1 MFEYRNIVEPFLSN
15 VQAIPDRIAAVYDN
29 TELTYR
35 ELDEL
40 SMRIACVFRDRGIRP
55 GDRVAYLLPNRIELI
70 GVYLAIE
77 RMGAVAVPLNFRLI
91 PREIAFLT
99 KSVDARMLVFDQ
111 RFLDRVRILSNTQLA
126 PYYQQAV
133 ISYTLRDPNILSQFP
148 TIEKNMSLTR
158 FQTFVREAQM
168 YLSDMPRGEK
178 ELKAEWLNYYP
189 YYLYFENLQTS
200 TSTHSNEKE
209 KAGVN

>member
-1 MFEYRNIVEPFLSN
+1 MGYSTTLYAGRSFE
-15 VQAIPDRIAAVYDN
+15 A
-29 TELTYR
+29 
-35 ELDEL
+35 LDASL
-40 SMRIACVFRDRGIRP
+40 MS
-55 GDRVAYLLPNRIELI
+55 LL
-70 GVYLAIE
+70 YS
-77 RMGAVAVPLNFRLI
+77 
-91 PREIAFLT
+91 
-99 KSVDARMLVFDQ
+99 KDQ
-111 RFLDRVRILSNTQLA
+111 RGFLDRVRILSNTQLA